1 MDLAKQEET
10 TNLAHKYSP
19 RILIWQTHKHP
30 LAMAIQEI
38 DCDFSIYFEILFH
51 FGVHHTSI
59 TWISAAVDFMF
70 ISILRRQ
77 RLFESINVATSIKS
91 FVYRIFLWESKCRNW
106 NGNDSGIV
114 EEHNGHYRETEY
126 PQSKVGKITAQP
138 FQGLTR
144 TILRLLESGLLTD
157 LRSKKAA
164 EMSLRRQNQP

>member
-1 MDLAKQEET
+1 M
-10 TNLAHKYSP
+10 
-19 RILIWQTHKHP
+19 WQLP
-30 LAMAIQEI
+30 LNPLFIE
-38 DCDFSIYFEILFH
+38 YFC
-51 FGVHHTSI
+51 
-59 TWISAAVDFMF
+59 
-70 ISILRRQ
+70 
-77 RLFESINVATSIKS
+77 
-91 FVYRIFLWESKCRNW
+91 ESKCRNW